1 MLRRNPR
8 RLRRLFTVV
17 ATTLLAMIIATP
29 AWAHHTVILTKAN
42 TPGNAP
48 RVVDG
53 GVSFAF
59 YGWINRPLDV
69 RSFKLTFTAGQ
80 RVYFEGIMPDL
91 APENTIPNHHLPQIL
106 ITTPS
111 GVLINVAP
119 TLRESFHEEHSHTQ
133 LIRFSRFD
141 EPAEAGTYQFV
152 IVGARQQRFALATGL
167 KEAPGQLENG
177 TIGTFYNVIHWYQ
190 TPAPYD
196 PTGL

>member
-17 ATTLLAMIIATP
+17 ATTLLAMVIATP
-29 AWAHHTVILTKAN
+29 AWAHHTVILAKAN

-80 RVYFEGIMPDL
+80 RVYFEGVMPDL

-106 ITTPS
+106 VTTPS
-111 GVLINVAP
+111 GALINVAP

-133 LIRFSRFD
+133 LIRFSKFD
-141 EPAEAGTYQFV
+141 ELAEAGTYQFV

-196 PTGL
+196 PAGL

>member
-1 MLRRNPR
+1 MLRPPTR
-8 RLRRLFTVV
+8 RLSRILTVTI
-17 ATTLLAMIIATP
+17 TTLLALIVALP

-53 GVSFAF
+53 AVSFAF
-59 YGWINRPLDV
+59 YGWMNKPLDV

-80 RVYFEGIMPDL
+80 RLYFEAIMPDL

-111 GVLINVAP
+111 GSLIAVPP
-119 TLRESFHEEHSHTQ
+119 TLREPFYEEHSHTT
-133 LIRFSRFD
+133 LIRFAKVDRV
-141 EPAEAGTYQFV
+141 AEAGTHHIVV
-152 IVGARQQRFALATGL
+152 IGARQQRFALATGL
-167 KEAPGQLENG
+167 LEAPGQLENG
-177 TIGTFYNVIHWYQ
+177 TIGTFYYVIHWYQ

-196 PTGL
+196 PAGV

>member
-1 MLRRNPR
+1 MLCRNPH
-8 RLRRLFTVV
+8 RLRRLFTVI
-17 ATTLLAMIIATP
+17 ATTFLAMTVALP

-59 YGWINRPLDV
+59 YGWMNKPLDT

-91 APENTIPNHHLPQIL
+91 APENTIPNALLPQIL
-106 ITTPS
+106 VTTPGGS
-111 GVLINVAP
+111 VISVPP
-119 TLRESFHEEHSHTQ
+119 TLRESFYEEHSHSQ
-133 LIRFSRFD
+133 LIRFSKFD
-141 EPAEAGTYQFV
+141 RIAEASTYQFV

-167 KEAPGQLENG
+167 AEAPGQLVNG
-177 TIGTFYNVIHWYQ
+177 TIGNFYDVIHWYQ

-196 PTGL
+196 PAGL